1 MDGNS
6 KIIIKPGQSNETL
19 YLFKKAFEIT
29 QLGVTITDL
38 EGKILYTNPAEAKMH
53 GYTMEELIGKD
64 VRIFAPSELWSPL
77 AFEQIKRVKR
87 LKRESVNIRKDGST
101 FPAQLLSDVIR
112 DADGHPIGI
121 VTTCE
126 DISERKLAE
135 KMLQKTNDELEMR
148 VKERTGEL
156 TKINEQLQQDITE
169 RKKAEEKI
177 LSYQAQFRSLIV
189 KLALLEEHERKCI
202 AEELHDNISQ
212 NLVLSKIKIT
222 SRKESEPS
230 TDVVGDLDEIQE
242 LIEEAIRFTRSLTF
256 ELSPPVLYKLGF
268 EPAIEWLTDK
278 IQEKYGIIID
288 FVSDGR
294 LKNVNSEISI
304 LLYKTVRELLMNIV
318 KHAQASKA
326 NVAIGRASDNI
337 RIAVEDNGIGFN
349 VEKLY
354 GDSGK
359 IETFGLFSINERIN
373 YLGGTIKIMSRPK
386 QGTLVDL
393 IVPIESNTNKDLL

>member
-38 EGKILYTNPAEAKMH
+38 EGKILYTNPAEADMH
-53 GYTMEELIGKD
+53 GYTVEELIGKD
-64 VRIFAPSELWSPL
+64 VRIFAPPKLWDPMTL
-77 AFEQIKRVKR
+77 EQIKKMKR
-87 LKRESVNIRKDGST
+87 IKRESINIRENGST
-101 FPAQLLSDVIR
+101 FYVQLMSDVVTN
-112 DADGHPIGI
+112 ADGCPIGI
-121 VTTCE
+121 VTSCE

-135 KMLQKTNDELEMR
+135 KMLQKACDELEKR
-148 VKERTGEL
+148 VKERTEEL

-177 LSYQAQFRSLIV
+177 RVYQGQFRSLIV
-189 KLALLEEHERKCI
+189 KLALLEEHERKRI
-202 AEELHDNISQ
+202 SEELHDNISQ
-212 NLVLSKIKIT
+212 NLALSKIKIAAI
-222 SRKESEPS
+222 KESVS
-230 TDVVGDLDEIQE
+230 SAGVAGDLGEIQK
-242 LIEEAIRFTRSLTF
+242 LIGEAIQFTRSLTF
-256 ELSPPVLYKLGF
+256 ELSPPVLYKLGI
-268 EPAIEWLTDK
+268 EAAIEWLTDK
-278 IQEKYGIIID
+278 TQEKYGIIID

-294 LKNVNSEISI
+294 LKNVNGKISI
-304 LLYKTVRELLMNIV
+304 LLYKTVRELLMNMV

-326 NVAIGRASDNI
+326 KVAIGRDGNNI
-337 RIAVEDNGIGFN
+337 RIAVDDNGIGFD

-373 YLGGTIKIMSRPK
+373 YLGGTIKIKSMPG

-393 IVPIESNTNKDLL
+393 LVPIESNTNK

>member
-6 KIIIKPGQSNETL
+6 RIIIKPGQSNETL

-53 GYTMEELIGKD
+53 GYKMEELIGKD

-77 AFEQIKRVKR
+77 VFEQIKKVKR
-87 LKRESVNIRKDGST
+87 LKRESVNIRKDGSA

-112 DADGHPIGI
+112 DADGRPIGI

-135 KMLQKTNDELEMR
+135 KMLQKANDELEMR

-177 LSYQAQFRSLIV
+177 RVYQEQFRSLIV
-189 KLALLEEHERKCI
+189 KLALLEEHERKRI
-202 AEELHDNISQ
+202 SEELHDNISQ
-212 NLVLSKIKIT
+212 NLALSKIKIAAI
-222 SRKESEPS
+222 KESVS
-230 TDVVGDLDEIQE
+230 SAGVAGDLGEIQK

-256 ELSPPVLYKLGF
+256 ELSPPVLYKLGI
-268 EPAIEWLTDK
+268 EAAIEWLTDK
-278 IQEKYGIIID
+278 IQEKYGIIVE

-294 LKNVNSEISI
+294 LKNMNSEISI
-304 LLYKTVRELLMNIV
+304 LLYKTVRELLINIV

-326 NVAIGRASDNI
+326 KVAIGRDGNNI
-337 RIAVEDNGIGFN
+337 RIAVDDNGIGFD

-373 YLGGTIKIMSRPK
+373 YLGGTIKIKSRPK
-386 QGTLVDL
+386 QGTLIDL
-393 IVPIESNTNKDLL
+393 IVPMESNTNK